1 MPFFESLPP
10 KANVGDVLGLNPA
23 VKPSFMEFTKQVMR
37 GDGPL
42 EPAQREMI
50 AAFTSA
56 LNACDYCFGGH
67 SAIAAQFGVDKAV
80 FEALVADIDSAP
92 VAENFKPILRYV
104 RKLTETP
111 SRMVQTDADA
121 VFAAGWDERALHDAI
136 LVCCRFNF
144 MNRLTLGHGLDADPD
159 LFEERARSMEESKN
173 YAGR

>member
-1 MPFFESLPP
+1 MPFFKSLPP
-10 KANVGDVLGLNPA
+10 KATVGDVLGLNPA

-42 EPAQREMI
+42 QPAQREMI

-67 SAIAAQFGVDKAV
+67 SAIAAQFGVDPAV

-111 SRMVQTDADA
+111 ARMVQADADA

-159 LFEERARSMEESKN
+159 LFEARARNMEESKN